1 MKFNENQNFLSKNE
15 LFSTQY
21 FTLLIQN
28 NSPLISPFKL

>member
-28 NSPLISPFKL
+28 NSLLIIPFRL